1 VVFIWTLNLLVIPSE
16 VEESL
21 AVVRIT
27 MRDISQPS
35 HEATARQA
43 TSVAKADSNLTRREV
58 SRLIGAGAASFLLQI
73 PTSRAQAAG
82 QSSTML
88 ARAIP
93 SSGEKLPV
101 IGLGSWSTFDV
112 GPGSPQL
119 KPLEEVLSLF
129 VKLGGKV
136 IDSSPMY
143 GHAEGVIG
151 ELAAKLHLRH
161 SLFIATKVWTAGK
174 EAGIAMMERSMER
187 FQTRQIDLMQVHN
200 LVDVETQMSSL
211 REWKEKG
218 RIRYT
223 GITHSEARG
232 FGEVERIM
240 RSWKPDF
247 VQINYSVM
255 EPGAAQRILP
265 LAQELRMAVIIN
277 RPFGGGG
284 LFRHVSAKS
293 LPPWAAEIDCRSWAQ
308 FFLKWIVAHPAV
320 TCVIPATNNPRH
332 VEDNMAAGSGR
343 LPDAKMRQ
351 RMLAFVSAL

>member
-1 VVFIWTLNLLVIPSE
+1 
-16 VEESL
+16 
-21 AVVRIT
+21 
-27 MRDISQPS
+27 MRDVSQSS
-35 HEATARQA
+35 HESTARHIA
-43 TSVAKADSNLTRREV
+43 SVDSAGSNLTRREA
-58 SRLIGAGAASFLLQI
+58 SRIIGAGAAGLLLHI
-73 PTSRAQAAG
+73 PRSGAQAAG
-82 QSSTML
+82 QSTSML

-101 IGLGSWSTFDV
+101 IGIGSWQTFDV

-119 KPLEEVLSLF
+119 KQLEEVLSLF

-143 GHAEGVIG
+143 GRAEGVIG
-151 ELAAKLHLRH
+151 ELAAKLHLRD
-161 SLFIATKVWTAGK
+161 SLFIATKVWTAGQQ
-174 EAGIAMMERSMER
+174 EGIKMMERSLDR
-187 FQTRQIDLMQVHN
+187 FRTRRIDLMQVHN
-200 LVDVETQMSSL
+200 LVDVEHHMPTL

-247 VQINYSVM
+247 VQINYSIM

-284 LFRHVSAKS
+284 LFGQVAAKP

-332 VEDNMAAGSGR
+332 LEDNMAGGVGR

-351 RMLAFVSAL
+351 RMIALVSST